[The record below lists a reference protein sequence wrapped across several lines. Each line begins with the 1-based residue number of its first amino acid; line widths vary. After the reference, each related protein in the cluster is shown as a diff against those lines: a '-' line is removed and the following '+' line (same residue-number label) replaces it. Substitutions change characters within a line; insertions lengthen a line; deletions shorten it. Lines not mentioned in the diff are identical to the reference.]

1 VLRLLDKAPPN
12 REGFFLPGTHS
23 TARNDSAKVVDSFRD
38 AGNGVRGRDGFR
50 LTGELAKPNAALE
63 QIWNTC

>member
-1 VLRLLDKAPPN
+1 MLRLLDKAPPN

-38 AGNGVRGRDGFR
+38 AGNGVEAGTASDSPASSLSRMRR
-50 LTGELAKPNAALE
+50 
-63 QIWNTC
+63 